1 MARRIEVGMR
11 TVSIMLMIGLGR
23 VMIMVLVMLDMMKT
37 YLVRVMNTLIAS
49 CPFTLDR
56 HISMS
61 LKLYNIKFVW
71 LWVIFAG
78 TSSTKSIALTNSI
91 VSTW

>member
-11 TVSIMLMIGLGR
+11 TVSMMLMIGLVR
-23 VMIMVLVMLDMMKT
+23 VVVMFDIMKT

-61 LKLYNIKFVW
+61 LKLYSIKFVW

-91 VSTW
+91 VST

>member
-11 TVSIMLMIGLGR
+11 TVSMMLMIGLGKVVR
-23 VMIMVLVMLDMMKT
+23 VMVMLDMMKT

-61 LKLYNIKFVW
+61 LKLYSIKFVW

-91 VSTW
+91 VRTW

>member
-11 TVSIMLMIGLGR
+11 TVSMMLMIGLVR
-23 VMIMVLVMLDMMKT
+23 VVVMLDMMKT

>member
-11 TVSIMLMIGLGR
+11 TVSMMLMIGLVR
-23 VMIMVLVMLDMMKT
+23 VVVMLDMMKT

-61 LKLYNIKFVW
+61 LKLYSIKFVW

-91 VSTW
+91 VSTC

>member
-11 TVSIMLMIGLGR
+11 TVSMMLMIGLVR
-23 VMIMVLVMLDMMKT
+23 VVVMLDMMKT

-61 LKLYNIKFVW
+61 LKLYNIKLVW

-91 VSTW
+91 VSTC

>member
-11 TVSIMLMIGLGR
+11 TVSMMLMIGLVR
-23 VMIMVLVMLDMMKT
+23 LVVMLDMTKT

-61 LKLYNIKFVW
+61 LKLYSIKFVW

>member
-11 TVSIMLMIGLGR
+11 TVSMMLMIGLVR
-23 VMIMVLVMLDMMKT
+23 VVVMLDMMKT

-61 LKLYNIKFVW
+61 LKLYSIKFVW

>member
-11 TVSIMLMIGLGR
+11 TVSMMLMIGLVR
-23 VMIMVLVMLDMMKT
+23 VMVMLDMMKT

-61 LKLYNIKFVW
+61 LKLYSIKFVW

-91 VSTW
+91 VSTC